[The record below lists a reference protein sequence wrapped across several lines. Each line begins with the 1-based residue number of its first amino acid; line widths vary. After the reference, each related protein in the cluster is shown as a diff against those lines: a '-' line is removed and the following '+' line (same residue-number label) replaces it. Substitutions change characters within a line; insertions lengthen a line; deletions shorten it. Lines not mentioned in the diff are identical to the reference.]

1 MFLQHDFI
9 KLNLSIYLVLS
20 MPYDH
25 LSQQPRLAHELLI
38 ALGNYGGDFVRVQQ
52 TLANAVSCAGVGL
65 HSGQPVNLMLRPA
78 PPDTGV
84 VFVNR
89 NGKNGASLAASVEH
103 LVPTELCTAISGNGF
118 QVKTIEHI
126 LAALAG
132 LDIDNV
138 YVEVD
143 AGEAPVMDG
152 SAAHFVRLIRSAG
165 ILRQSR
171 RQPYLKITRPL
182 EVVDGARRVR
192 IEPSSTTKITYSIH
206 YNHPLIQ
213 TQTYFYEHSVHA
225 FEREIADARTF
236 GFLQEVEA
244 LWARGLG
251 QGGSLDNTIIL
262 SQDGILNESG
272 LRFVNEFVRH
282 KVLDLIGDFSLLGVP
297 FIGHLIAERSGHSMH
312 TRLVQQILNHPD
324 SWVLL
329 NTDQP
334 VPASEPR
341 SAMAAPRSASLVA
354 LQAS

>member
-1 MFLQHDFI
+1 
-9 KLNLSIYLVLS
+9 
-20 MPYDH
+20 
-25 LSQQPRLAHELLI
+25 
-38 ALGNYGGDFVRVQQ
+38 VRVQQ
-52 TLANAVSCAGVGL
+52 TLANSVSCAGVGL
-65 HSGQPVNLMLRPA
+65 HSGQPVTLTLRPA
-78 PPDTGV
+78 APNTGV

-89 NGKNGASLAASVEH
+89 NGKDGASLAASIEH

-165 ILRQSR
+165 IVPQNR

-182 EVVDGARRVR
+182 EVMDGARRVR
-192 IEPSSTTKITYSIH
+192 IEPSSTTKISYSIH

-213 TQTYFYEHSVHA
+213 TQTYLYEHSVHA

-272 LRFVNEFVRH
+272 LRFANEFVRH
-282 KVLDLIGDFSLLGVP
+282 KILDLIGDFSLLGVP
-297 FIGHLIAERSGHSMH
+297 LIGHLMAERSGHAMH

-329 NTDQP
+329 NGDDTVT
-334 VPASEPR
+334 VPEPR
-341 SAMAAPRSASLVA
+341 PVMALPRSASLVA

>member
-1 MFLQHDFI
+1 M
-9 KLNLSIYLVLS
+9 
-20 MPYDH
+20 
-25 LSQQPRLAHELLI
+25 
-38 ALGNYGGDFVRVQQ
+38 RVQQ

-65 HSGQPVNLMLRPA
+65 HSGQPVNLTLRPA

-165 ILRQSR
+165 ILPQSR
-171 RQPYLKITRPL
+171 RQPFLKITRPL

-192 IEPSSTTKITYSIH
+192 IEPSSTTKMTYSIH
-206 YNHPLIQ
+206 YNHPLIR
-213 TQTYFYEHSVHA
+213 TQTYLYEHSVHA

-272 LRFVNEFVRH
+272 LRFANEFVRH
-282 KVLDLIGDFSLLGVP
+282 KILDLIGDFSLLGVP
-297 FIGHLIAERSGHSMH
+297 FIGHLIAERSGHAMH
-312 TRLVQQILNHPD
+312 TRLVQQILDHPD

-329 NTDQP
+329 NGDDTVT
-334 VPASEPR
+334 VPEPR
-341 SAMAAPRSASLVA
+341 PVMALPRSASLVA

>member
-1 MFLQHDFI
+1 M
-9 KLNLSIYLVLS
+9 
-20 MPYDH
+20 
-25 LSQQPRLAHELLI
+25 
-38 ALGNYGGDFVRVQQ
+38 RVQQ
-52 TLANAVSCAGVGL
+52 TLANAVSCSGVGL
-65 HSGQPVNLMLRPA
+65 HSGQPVTLTLRPA
-78 PPDTGV
+78 PADTGV

-89 NGKNGASLAASVEH
+89 SGKGGASLAASVEH
-103 LVPTELCTAISGNGF
+103 LVATELCTAISGNGF

-126 LAALAG
+126 LAALTG

-143 AGEAPVMDG
+143 ATEAPVMDG
-152 SAAHFVRLIRSAG
+152 SAGYFVRLIRSAG
-165 ILRQSR
+165 IAPQSQ

-182 EVVDGARRVR
+182 EVIDGNRRVR
-192 IEPSSTTKITYSIH
+192 IEPSATTKITYSIH

-213 TQTYFYEHSVHA
+213 TQTYDYEHSVHA

-236 GFLQEVEA
+236 GFMQEVEA

-251 QGGSLDNTIIL
+251 KGGSLDNTIIL

-272 LRFVNEFVRH
+272 LRFTNEFVRH
-282 KVLDLIGDFSLLGVP
+282 KILDLIGDFSLLGVP
-297 FIGHLIAERSGHSMH
+297 FIGHVIAERSGHAIH

-329 NTDQP
+329 NTEEP
-334 VPASEPR
+334 VAASEPR
-341 SAMAAPRSASLVA
+341 SAMAAPRFASLVA

>member
-1 MFLQHDFI
+1 M
-9 KLNLSIYLVLS
+9 
-20 MPYDH
+20 
-25 LSQQPRLAHELLI
+25 
-38 ALGNYGGDFVRVQQ
+38 RVQQ
-52 TLANAVSCAGVGL
+52 TLANAVSCTGVGL
-65 HSGQPVNLMLRPA
+65 HSGQPVTLTLRPA
-78 PPDTGV
+78 PADTGV

-89 NGKNGASLAASVEH
+89 NGKNGASLAASIEY
-103 LVPTELCTAISGNGF
+103 LVATELCTAISGNGF

-165 ILRQSR
+165 VVPQSR

-182 EVVDGARRVR
+182 EVVDGGRRVR

-213 TQTYFYEHSVHA
+213 TQTYLYEHSVHA

-236 GFLQEVEA
+236 GFLEEVEA

-262 SQDGILNESG
+262 SRDGILNESG
-272 LRFVNEFVRH
+272 LRFANEFVRH
-282 KVLDLIGDFSLLGVP
+282 KILDLIGDFSLLGVP
-297 FIGHLIAERSGHSMH
+297 FIGHLIAERSGHAIH

-324 SWVLL
+324 SWVML
-329 NTDQP
+329 NTDETIA
-334 VPASEPR
+334 ASELR
-341 SAMAAPRSASLVA
+341 SPLAAPRSASLVA

>member
-1 MFLQHDFI
+1 M
-9 KLNLSIYLVLS
+9 
-20 MPYDH
+20 
-25 LSQQPRLAHELLI
+25 
-38 ALGNYGGDFVRVQQ
+38 RVQQ
-52 TLANAVSCAGVGL
+52 TLANAVSCSGVGL
-65 HSGQPVNLMLRPA
+65 HSGQPVTLTLRPA
-78 PPDTGV
+78 PADTGV

-89 NGKNGASLAASVEH
+89 SGKGGASLAASVEH
-103 LVPTELCTAISGNGF
+103 LVATELCTAISGNGF

-126 LAALAG
+126 LAALTG
-132 LDIDNV
+132 LDVDNV

-143 AGEAPVMDG
+143 AAEAPVMDG
-152 SAAHFVRLIRSAG
+152 SAGHFVRLIRSAG
-165 ILRQSR
+165 IAPQSQ

-182 EVVDGARRVR
+182 EVVDGTRRVR

-213 TQTYFYEHSVHA
+213 TQTYAYEHSVNA

-236 GFLQEVEA
+236 GFMQEVEA

-251 QGGSLDNTIIL
+251 KGGSLDNTIIL

-272 LRFVNEFVRH
+272 LRFTNEFVRH
-282 KVLDLIGDFSLLGVP
+282 KILDLIGDFSLLGVP
-297 FIGHLIAERSGHSMH
+297 FIGHVIAERSGHAIH

-329 NTDQP
+329 NAEEP
-334 VPASEPR
+334 VAASEPR
-341 SAMAAPRSASLVA
+341 SAMAAPRFASLVA

>member
-1 MFLQHDFI
+1 M
-9 KLNLSIYLVLS
+9 
-20 MPYDH
+20 
-25 LSQQPRLAHELLI
+25 RL
-38 ALGNYGGDFVRVQQ
+38 QQ
-52 TLANAVSCAGVGL
+52 TLANPVSCTGIGL
-65 HSGQPVNLMLRPA
+65 HSGEPVTLTLRPA
-78 PPDTGV
+78 PINTGV

-89 NGKNGASLAASVEH
+89 SSANGASLAASVEH
-103 LVPTELCTAISGNGF
+103 LVATELCTAISGNGF

-132 LDIDNV
+132 LGIDNV
-138 YVEVD
+138 YVDVN

-152 SAAHFVRLIRSAG
+152 SSAHFVRLIQSAG
-165 ILRQSR
+165 ILAQNR

-182 EVVDGARRVR
+182 EVVDGNRRVR
-192 IEPSSTTKITYSIH
+192 IEPSATTKMTYSIH

-213 TQTYFYEHSVHA
+213 TQTYTYEHSAQA

-251 QGGSLDNTIIL
+251 QGGNLDNTIVL

-272 LRFVNEFVRH
+272 LRFPNEFVRH
-282 KVLDLIGDFSLLGVP
+282 KILDLIGDFSLLGLP
-297 FIGHLIAERSGHSMH
+297 FIGHIIAERSGHAIH

-329 NTDQP
+329 NADETVAAP
-334 VPASEPR
+334 EPR
-341 SAMAAPRSASLVA
+341 SAMTAPRSASMVA